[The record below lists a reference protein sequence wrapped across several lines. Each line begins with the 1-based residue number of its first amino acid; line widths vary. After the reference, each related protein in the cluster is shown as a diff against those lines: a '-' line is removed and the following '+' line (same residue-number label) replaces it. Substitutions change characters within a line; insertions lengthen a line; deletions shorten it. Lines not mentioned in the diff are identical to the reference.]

1 MAILIVM
8 LAVVLLT
15 VGAAVRTWL
24 NDRPPRWSTPYE
36 RLLERNP
43 MLNADASLR
52 WTVRARRVRTSWFA
66 ALVVAVAVLIA
77 SDRPRATAV
86 VDER

>member
-1 MAILIVM
+1 VAILIIMFV
-8 LAVVLLT
+8 VVLLT
-15 VGAAVRTWL
+15 VGAAVRTWH